1 MNEQEHEELAREIYD
16 KLVAH
21 LDEIK
26 ERMEQEK
33 EKQL

>member
-16 KLVAH
+16 KLVAR
-21 LDEIK
+21 LEEIK